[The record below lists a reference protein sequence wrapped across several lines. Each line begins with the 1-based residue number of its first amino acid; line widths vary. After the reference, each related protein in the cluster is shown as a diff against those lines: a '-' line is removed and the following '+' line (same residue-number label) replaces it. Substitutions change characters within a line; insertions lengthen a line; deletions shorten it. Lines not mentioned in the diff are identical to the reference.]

1 MIIVENIVHR
11 RTALSACLVA
21 ALACGGDTGTEPIN
35 VTFGETTFVVLV
47 NPIVNDANNAVIP
60 LPGATQSGVT
70 VSAAGAAS
78 GTTDANGILVLSP
91 VTMGTDTLALSG
103 GGVSGELAVSIAEK
117 DLREVAIALDGTGA
131 AVMANIRYA
140 FGAQVVE
147 VTSST
152 PLAEVNAALTASNTI
167 VFFSGGTYT
176 GDLEFRGTNVTLFG
190 EGDRGGQ
197 VTLTGNVTVLGDG
210 NRLRGVR
217 ITGDLTVPGI
227 NAGISFS
234 SVAGAFDFTGDGGT
248 LLYNAFCGTVS
259 VTADDATLLGNAG
272 LDPIPA
278 STAGC

>member
-21 ALACGGDTGTEPIN
+21 ALACGGDTGTGPIN

-190 EGDRGGQ
+190 EGDRGGL
-197 VTLTGNVTVLGDG
+197 VTITGNVTVLGDG